1 MRDKIQEA
9 VREENIQKLYELL
22 EKALQEDWEEEAI
35 DELYQKILELSFDR
49 LANKL
54 TQGEKFDIR
63 DPMDLYSARGVYEH
77 ALERWESGDFKGAKE
92 LFLVLSFL
100 MPKRYKEPMLLG
112 AGMCAQQISLERFL
126 EEFVDQK
133 RIDEDSFFLEH
144 LTPKAKEF
152 LAKNKELIQ
161 KELQEME
168 KLR

>member
-1 MRDKIQEA
+1 MKDRLQ
-9 VREENIQKLYELL
+9 EENIQKLYELL
-22 EKALQEDWEEEAI
+22 DTALQEDWEEEAI

-54 TQGEKFDIR
+54 TRGEKFDLR

-100 MPKRYKEPMLLG
+100 MPKRFKEPMLLG
-112 AGMCAQQISLERFL
+112 AGMCAKETPLERFL
-126 EEFVDQK
+126 EEFVDQE
-133 RIDEDSFFLEH
+133 RIDEGSFFLEY

-152 LAKNKELIQ
+152 LAKNQELIQ
-161 KELQEME
+161 RELQELE
-168 KLR
+168 KIG

>member
-1 MRDKIQEA
+1 M
-9 VREENIQKLYELL
+9 
-22 EKALQEDWEEEAI
+22 QEDWEEEAI

-54 TQGEKFDIR
+54 TQGEKFDLS
-63 DPMDLYSARGVYEH
+63 DLVDLYSARGVYEH

-100 MPKRYKEPMLLG
+100 MPVRYKESMLLG
-112 AGMCAQQISLERFL
+112 AGMCAKKISLERFL
-126 EEFVDQK
+126 EEFVDQE
-133 RIDEDSFFLEH
+133 RIDEESFFLEH

-168 KLR
+168 KLG

>member
-1 MRDKIQEA
+1 MKDRLQ
-9 VREENIQKLYELL
+9 EENIQKLYELL
-22 EKALQEDWEEEAI
+22 DTALQEDWEDEAI

-49 LANKL
+49 LADKL
-54 TQGEKFDIR
+54 TRGERFDLR

-100 MPKRYKEPMLLG
+100 MPVRYKESMLLG
-112 AGMCAQQISLERFL
+112 AGMCAKEISLERFL
-126 EEFVDQK
+126 EEFVDQE
-133 RIDEDSFFLEH
+133 RIDEESFFLEY

-152 LAKNKELIQ
+152 LAKNQELIQ
-161 KELQEME
+161 RELQELE

>member
-1 MRDKIQEA
+1 MRDRLQ
-9 VREENIQKLYELL
+9 EENIQKLYELL
-22 EKALQEDWEEEAI
+22 DTALQEDWEDEAI

-49 LANKL
+49 LADKL
-54 TQGEKFDIR
+54 TGGERFDLR

-100 MPKRYKEPMLLG
+100 MPVRYKESMLLG
-112 AGMCAQQISLERFL
+112 AGMCAKEISLERFL
-126 EEFVDQK
+126 EEFVDQE
-133 RIDEDSFFLEH
+133 RIDEESFFLEY

-152 LAKNKELIQ
+152 LAKNQELIQ
-161 KELQEME
+161 RELQELE